1 MEKYRRPM
9 GSLSLFH
16 LSEGKR
22 KSLIITQ
29 NAVFTLLPDNF
40 IKTFYS
46 FLFFLFLCL
55 LKSEHCSLGGSA
67 HTLASIWICIHNP
80 KISILYEQLWKLS
93 RKVLSSANVG
103 AQMSWGFHS
112 SSQGYHCL
120 SKKVPSRGY
129 SSVFGDVP
137 TNSNILQLLI

>member
-1 MEKYRRPM
+1 MEKYCRPM

-16 LSEGKR
+16 LSEGRIKN
-22 KSLIITQ
+22 LIITHK
-29 NAVFTLLPDNF
+29 AVFSLLPDIF

-55 LKSEHCSLGGSA
+55 LEFEHCSLVGNA

-80 KISILYEQLWKLS
+80 KISVLYEQLWKLS

-112 SSQGYHCL
+112 SSRGYHCL

-137 TNSNILQLLI
+137 SNSNILPLLI